1 MIRLGSLALVGLI
14 AIVGLSGCRQGVGDR
29 CQVTG
34 DCQSDL
40 ICVLPAGATAVT
52 GGTCQ
57 SQDTSDAS
65 SFQTDDLVLPLLDF
79 STTATDAS
87 TL

>member
-1 MIRLGSLALVGLI
+1 MIRLGPLAFLI
-14 AIVGLSGCRQGVGDR
+14 AMSALAGCRQGVGDR

-57 SQDTSDAS
+57 PQDTTDAS
-65 SFQTDDLVLPLLDF
+65 SFTADDLVAPLLDF
-79 STTATDAS
+79 STTGTDAS